1 MEGSSGEGSTSPSAD
16 MPSPSSPQNS
26 PNPDSSV
33 MVSDCI
39 TSVSNGGGL
48 MCGPPMVSLS
58 PKTINNPVV
67 SMHGMGVSSPSY
79 QQRTSSA
86 SPPQMVSKPYTP
98 PMSTAGAMNALVV
111 KQPQLEHMPAHMGML
126 AMRNGGVHHH
136 GYLGAPPRLERPM
149 HPISPPGITTDATAN
164 DCRLID
170 YRGAKVAAFL
180 VNGDYLLCLP
190 QAFELFL
197 KHLVGGLHTV
207 YTKLKRLDITPIV
220 CNVEQVRILRGL
232 GAIQPGVNRCKLLSC
247 KDFDTLYKDCTT
259 ARPGRPPK
267 RATMVGINHNGTNP
281 SMLLKKSRMDGEY
294 PGYENGHIGDRV
306 DKSHLLANG
315 YSHHVA
321 AAQAAVAAATG
332 GAPPHLNPLPFMALN
347 HAAAAAAHHNSM
359 LSGTLPLAAT
369 GAHPSS
375 AQGLNSSSHGHLNS
389 SSSSGRGPESSS
401 VIKERTSHNNDV
413 INSTRL
419 RDDRGDIVDSK
430 DRLYG
435 YDNHRMKDQAFLNG
449 AQANGHSPVLNL
461 SQHSS
466 RPSNSSNNNP
476 ITNGPGSGGGGTGGE
491 HSGSENDGPDDD
503 NDSVDCDDD
512 DSERDVSD
520 NPDVSSTA
528 NTDRLTS
535 SQQQLG
541 YPAMGGDLS
550 LLQAQ
555 AASSMETL
563 LRYIQ
568 GLLKVAADNAKQQER
583 QISLEK
589 AELKMELL
597 REREVREGI
606 EKQLMDEQRTRNNLE
621 NQLKLKMGL
630 KILYQKRLKKEKR
643 TRRRV
648 QEQLEAEVK
657 KRAQYEEALRSN
669 SAETLRLLNESLAQE
684 LERNARAEA
693 EHKMQDCPMSV

>member
-16 MPSPSSPQNS
+16 RNSPPSLQHS
-26 PNPDSSV
+26 PNPDSSGMGV
-33 MVSDCI
+33 GDCGALSYA
-39 TSVSNGGGL
+39 TQ
-48 MCGPPMVSLS
+48 PPMVSLS
-58 PKTINNPVV
+58 PKHQQPPVSSNNGIV
-67 SMHGMGVSSPSY
+67 VSSPGY
-79 QQRTSSA
+79 VGQQPRTSSA
-86 SPPQMVSKPYTP
+86 SPPQILSKPYTP
-98 PMSTAGAMNALVV
+98 PMSSAALSM
-111 KQPQLEHMPAHMGML
+111 KSPLEHLPAHMGML
-126 AMRNGGVHHH
+126 AMRNGGVPHPH
-136 GYLGAPPRLERPM
+136 YLGGPPGRGAHIQPPL
-149 HPISPPGITTDATAN
+149 SPPGLTTDATAN

-267 RATMVGINHNGTNP
+267 RATMVGMNPNGT
-281 SMLLKKSRMDGEY
+281 SHGMLLKKSRMDGEY
-294 PGYENGHIGDRV
+294 TGYENGHITDQGLYLDSKRYRSEGDRV

-321 AAQAAVAAATG
+321 AVAAAAT
-332 GAPPHLNPLPFMALN
+332 PHLNPLPFMALN

-359 LSGTLPLAAT
+359 LSAGAAAGMPLAAST
-369 GAHPSS
+369 PGQQGQLPS
-375 AQGLNSSSHGHLNS
+375 QQQHLNS
-389 SSSSGRGPESSS
+389 SSSSNRGGPAESSS
-401 VIKERTSHNNDV
+401 VIKERATSHASEV

-419 RDDRGDIVDSK
+419 RDERGDLVDSK
-430 DRLYG
+430 ERLYG
-435 YDNHRMKDQAFLNG
+435 FDSHRMKDQAFLNG
-449 AQANGHSPVLNL
+449 YFWLLAGASANGHSPVLNL

-466 RPSNSSNNNP
+466 RPSNQNQNP
-476 ITNGPGSGGGGTGGE
+476 TTNE
-491 HSGSENDGPDDD
+491 HSGSENAYNDGPDDD
-503 NDSVDCDDD
+503 DNDSEDDD
-512 DSERDVSD
+512 DDDEREHDLSD

-528 NTDRLTS
+528 NTDRLPS
-535 SQQQLG
+535 SQQQMG
-541 YPAMGGDLS
+541 VYPTMGGES
-550 LLQAQ
+550 GPMQGQ
-555 AASSMETL
+555 TASSMETL
-563 LRYIQ
+563 LRNIQ
-568 GLLKVAADNAKQQER
+568 GLLKVAADNARQQER
-583 QISLEK
+583 QINLEK

-606 EKQLMDEQRTRNNLE
+606 EKQLLDEQRTR
-621 NQLKLKMGL
+621 
-630 KILYQKRLKKEKR
+630 ILYQKRLKKEKR

-684 LERNARAEA
+684 LERERNARAEA